1 MTTRL
6 EQLPAGQQTELFPPP
21 PPPIERRRRRSRLP
35 APVVLALVGALIFG
49 LVVGRAVAPSSNS
62 APVAAGR
69 TPAAPAPTSAPAPTN
84 VAEVA
89 AAVSPTVVQ
98 LETETGLG
106 SGVIYD
112 ASGLILTAAHVV
124 NGSDTVDVR
133 LADGRIA
140 AVEINERRM
149 QPCDLHW

>member
-6 EQLPAGQQTELFPPP
+6 EQLLAGRQTELFPPP
-21 PPPIERRRRRSRLP
+21 PPPPTPVERRRRRSRRP

-69 TPAAPAPTSAPAPTN
+69 TPAAPAPTSVPAPTN

-98 LETETGLG
+98 LETETG
-106 SGVIYD
+106 
-112 ASGLILTAAHVV
+112 
-124 NGSDTVDVR
+124 
-133 LADGRIA
+133 
-140 AVEINERRM
+140 
-149 QPCDLHW
+149 